1 MQNLETKVK
10 RLQWMLYS
18 LLIVNAFIILTAF
31 RDKFHNNEKFDEID
45 VGRINVVDKN
55 GVIKLVIASNNKIRQ
70 DSQNDNVNKDEFKAS
85 GILFRNEEGE
95 ECGSLIYSGKKT
107 KNGQNADASLTFD
120 QYNQDQNLVL
130 MHKEAVDSLESSIDD
145 GLMIIQRPDYKKV
158 AEEYKTYEKLDNL
171 SLPKEKIDSI
181 KIDYGNKD
189 IISRRRLFIG
199 TKRGV
204 KDNKAFNETGLFIK
218 SNGGANKIGIFV
230 DKENIPHLEV
240 YGADGKTVVGSIKF
254 AKDK

>member
-1 MQNLETKVK
+1 
-10 RLQWMLYS
+10 
-18 LLIVNAFIILTAF
+18 
-31 RDKFHNNEKFDEID
+31 
-45 VGRINVVDKN
+45 
-55 GVIKLVIASNNKIRQ
+55 
-70 DSQNDNVNKDEFKAS
+70 
-85 GILFRNEEGE
+85 
-95 ECGSLIYSGKKT
+95 
-107 KNGQNADASLTFD
+107 
-120 QYNQDQNLVL
+120 
-130 MHKEAVDSLESSIDD
+130 
-145 GLMIIQRPDYKKV
+145 
-158 AEEYKTYEKLDNL
+158 
-171 SLPKEKIDSI
+171 LPKEKIDSI